1 MSMLDFLETLFL
13 RYGAWS
19 WWVLGLVLLALE
31 LVMPGFVLVWFG
43 LAALLVG
50 VLALAVD
57 WSVQTLALIWAAA
70 SVALLVTGR
79 RWFMRDGPHSAEP
92 LLNDR
97 AGRLVGRIFTLAEPL
112 GENGG
117 TLHIDDGV
125 WRIRGP
131 VLPTGTRVVVRGS
144 EGTTLIV
151 AAAEEG

>member
-1 MSMLDFLETLFL
+1 MLDFLETVFL

-43 LAALLVG
+43 VAAIVVG
-50 VLALAVD
+50 VLALAVN
-57 WSVQTLALIWAAA
+57 WSVQTLALVWAAA
-70 SVALLVTGR
+70 SIALLLVGR
-79 RWFMRDGPHSAEP
+79 RWFVRDVGRSSEP

-97 AGRLVGRIFTLAEPL
+97 AGRLVGRVFTLAEPL

-117 TLHIDDGV
+117 NLHIDDSV

-131 VLPTGTRVVVRGS
+131 ALPAGAKVVVRGS
-144 EGTTLIV
+144 EGATLVV
-151 AAAEEG
+151 AAAD